1 MHHPA
6 YGRLICRYVQ
16 KRGGDVDAVLA
27 GTGLSWA
34 QLLREERFLNHA
46 CYASMIA
53 AAERQLGS
61 YALGL
66 ELCRAVQIQAHGEL
80 GMALAA
86 SADLRQALQVTA
98 RFNTLRTRALRASFR
113 EDADV
118 ARLCAWENFDLGPA
132 RVIFID
138 MACGSLA
145 NTIRSTFGSLPL
157 VLELPYART
166 PWAERYVEIFPG
178 GVRFEQP
185 CAATCVPLEALASP
199 NLTGDP
205 VAFANALQSCERA
218 LTVQQAGDD
227 SDLIERVRAVLLSS
241 QGRWPT
247 EAEMAVRFA
256 MSPSTLV
263 RRLRQSGQTYLSV
276 REATRREQAEW
287 LLSQSELPVAEIAER
302 LGYQNASNF
311 SAVFRRWFGVP
322 PLSWRRKQSD
332 PKRRSSAE

>member
-6 YGRLICRYVQ
+6 YGRLICGYVQ

-34 QLLREERFLNHA
+34 QLLREERLLTHA

-53 AAERQLGS
+53 AVERQLGS
-61 YALGL
+61 HALGL
-66 ELCRAVQIQAHGEL
+66 EMCRAVQIHAHGEL
-80 GMALAA
+80 GLAMAS
-86 SADLRQALQVTA
+86 SADLRQVLQVTA
-98 RFNTLRTRALRASFR
+98 RFNALRTRALRAAFR
-113 EDADV
+113 EDADA

-132 RVIFID
+132 GVTFIELSSG
-138 MACGSLA
+138 MLA
-145 NTIRSTFGSLPL
+145 NAIRSAFGPVPL

-166 PWAERYVEIFPG
+166 PWADRYTEIFPR

-185 CAATCVPLEALASP
+185 CAATCVPLEALAFP

-205 VAFANALQSCERA
+205 VTFANALQSCERA
-218 LTVQQAGDD
+218 LAIQQAGDD
-227 SDLIERVRAVLLSS
+227 GDLLERLRAVLLSS

-263 RRLRQSGQTYLSV
+263 RRLRQTGHTYLSL

-311 SAVFRRWFGVP
+311 SVVFRRWFGVT
-322 PLSWRRKQSD
+322 PLAWRRKRSD
-332 PKRRSSAE
+332 PNR